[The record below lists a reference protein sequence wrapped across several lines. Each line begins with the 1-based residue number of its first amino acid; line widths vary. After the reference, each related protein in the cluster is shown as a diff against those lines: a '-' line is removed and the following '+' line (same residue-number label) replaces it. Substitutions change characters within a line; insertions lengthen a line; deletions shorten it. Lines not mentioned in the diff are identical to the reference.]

1 MKSANPIAPKPIA
14 RCRIYPVLN
23 RRGWCALGLSLG
35 LVVSGCRV
43 AERPLEPEANLE
55 TAQQLTFQ
63 SLNLQQADKDGKILW
78 KLQVQQAVA
87 DPKTRRVQVQKLVG
101 NIYDRGKPRYRVET
115 AQATVLEQGE
125 TLDIQGR
132 LIATDLQDK
141 TRITTQ
147 SLLWRPQQQELILKG
162 NLEFQQ
168 PKLQA
173 KAQEA
178 TIRLRDNHLALRK
191 KVQVTN
197 QKPALNITGEALDWE
212 WQKGQIQALQP
223 VQIIHP
229 PQQLVVKAG
238 RGQMDFQNQVL
249 RLTQGVDAVNQ
260 RGQLRAQEVE
270 WRIPAQEVTAVGNVF
285 YRQNDP
291 PLTVTGSR
299 ADGNLATRQIRVQ
312 RASTQFVP

>member
-1 MKSANPIAPKPIA
+1 
-14 RCRIYPVLN
+14 VLN

-63 SLNLQQADKDGKILW
+63 SLNLQQVDKNGQVLW

-168 PKLQA
+168 PKIQG

-212 WQKGQIQALQP
+212 WQKGHIQALQP

-312 RASTQFVP
+312 QASTQFVP

>member
-1 MKSANPIAPKPIA
+1 M
-14 RCRIYPVLN
+14 LN

-63 SLNLQQADKDGKILW
+63 SLNLQQVDKNGQILW

-191 KVQVTN
+191 NVQVTN

>member
-1 MKSANPIAPKPIA
+1 
-14 RCRIYPVLN
+14 VLN

-63 SLNLQQADKDGKILW
+63 SLNLQQVDKNGQVLW

-101 NIYDRGKPRYRVET
+101 DIYDRGKPRYRVET

-312 RASTQFVP
+312 QASTQFVP

>member
-1 MKSANPIAPKPIA
+1 
-14 RCRIYPVLN
+14 VLGN

-63 SLNLQQADKDGKILW
+63 SLNLQQVDKNGQVLW

-147 SLLWRPQQQELILKG
+147 SLLWRPKEQELILKG

-191 KVQVTN
+191 NVQVTN

-238 RGQMDFQNQVL
+238 RGQMDFQNQAL

>member
-1 MKSANPIAPKPIA
+1 M
-14 RCRIYPVLN
+14 LGN

-63 SLNLQQADKDGKILW
+63 SLNLQQVDKNGQVLW

-147 SLLWRPQQQELILKG
+147 SLLWRPKEQELILKG

-191 KVQVTN
+191 NVQVTN

-238 RGQMDFQNQVL
+238 RGQMDFQNQAL

>member
-1 MKSANPIAPKPIA
+1 
-14 RCRIYPVLN
+14 VLN

-63 SLNLQQADKDGKILW
+63 SLNLQQVDKNGQILW

-101 NIYDRGKPRYRVET
+101 DIYDQGKPRYRVET

>member
-1 MKSANPIAPKPIA
+1 MLGS
-14 RCRIYPVLN
+14 

-55 TAQQLTFQ
+55 ATQQLTFQ
-63 SLNLQQADKDGKILW
+63 SLNLQQVDKNGQILW
-78 KLQVQQAVA
+78 KLQVEQAVA

-191 KVQVTN
+191 NVQVTN

-212 WQKGQIQALQP
+212 WQKGHIQALQP

>member
-1 MKSANPIAPKPIA
+1 
-14 RCRIYPVLN
+14 
-23 RRGWCALGLSLG
+23 
-35 LVVSGCRV
+35 V

-63 SLNLQQADKDGKILW
+63 SLNLQQVDKNGQILW

-101 NIYDRGKPRYRVET
+101 DIYDRGKPRYRVET

>member
-1 MKSANPIAPKPIA
+1 
-14 RCRIYPVLN
+14 VLGS

-63 SLNLQQADKDGKILW
+63 SLNLQQVDKNGQVLW

-87 DPKTRRVQVQKLVG
+87 DPKTRRVQVQKLAG
-101 NIYDRGKPRYRVET
+101 DIYDRGKPRYRVET

-229 PQQLVVKAG
+229 PQQLVVQAG

>member
-1 MKSANPIAPKPIA
+1 M
-14 RCRIYPVLN
+14 LN

-63 SLNLQQADKDGKILW
+63 SLNLQQVDKNGQVLW

-101 NIYDRGKPRYRVET
+101 DIYDRGKPRYRVET

-312 RASTQFVP
+312 QASTQFVP